1 MNSQLEHYI
10 KSVNRMR
17 TDAGKS
23 KYPSSTQYRAPHK
36 PILLLSALDL
46 FEQGELTTN
55 FVPLSPELADL
66 FASYWELVMPIDKSA
81 RLFLPFF
88 HMKNDGF
95 WHLVPHSD
103 KEDGLASIR
112 QIGSIAQLRDTV
124 IGGRFDPELYELICV
139 DETRSILRSTLIE
152 QYFDKSLLDVLLNQ
166 TNTNIFAHRYS
177 LKLLEQARS
186 RMIYTNNIINE
197 IEQPVRD
204 QGFRKAIVKAY
215 DHRCVLCGV
224 RLVTYEGKTAATAAH
239 IIPWSVSYNDDP
251 RNGLCLCRLCHWA
264 FDVGLTTINTR
275 FRIRLSEQL
284 SADGNMSG
292 YLSTLSDRPIF
303 EPTEEIYN
311 PDVEAL
317 KWHTEK
323 VFLG

>member
-1 MNSQLEHYI
+1 MTDHLAYYI
-10 KSVNRMR
+10 RSAGQMR

-23 KYPSSTQYRAPHK
+23 KYPLSTQHRAPHK
-36 PILLLSALDL
+36 PIFLLSVLDL

-103 KEDGLASIR
+103 KEDVLASIR

-152 QYFDKSLLDVLLNQ
+152 QYFDNSLLNVLLSR
-166 TNTNIFAHRYS
+166 TNTNIVAHRYS

-186 RMIYTNNIINE
+186 RMTGTNNVVNE
-197 IEQPVRD
+197 AEQPVRD

-239 IIPWSVSYNDDP
+239 IIPWSVNHNDDP

-264 FDVGLTTINTR
+264 FDVGLTTINAR
-275 FRIRLSEQL
+275 YRIRLSEQVG
-284 SADGNMSG
+284 ADGNMPG
-292 YLSTLSDRPIF
+292 YLSTLNDRPIF
-303 EPTEEIYN
+303 EPIEDVFN
-311 PDVEAL
+311 PAIESL